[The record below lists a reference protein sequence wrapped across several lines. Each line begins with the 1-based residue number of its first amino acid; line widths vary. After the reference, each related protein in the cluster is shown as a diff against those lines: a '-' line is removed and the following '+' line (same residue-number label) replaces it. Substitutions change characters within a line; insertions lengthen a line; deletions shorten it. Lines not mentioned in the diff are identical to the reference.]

1 MASAKAAKEGFE
13 VSGWVDTLGGLIS
26 RHRRFWIRLGDLETR
41 MIADDLSAIPVE
53 APIYVSGLARSG
65 STILLEALAR
75 HEHTATHRYK
85 DYPPVFTPYFW
96 NWFLERAQKREGPA
110 VERSH
115 KDGIAITPE
124 SPEAFEEVLW
134 MAFFPALH
142 DPGASAVLDRKT
154 RHPEFEAFYR
164 DHIRKL
170 LRVRGAA
177 RYLAKANYNVT
188 RLEYLLE
195 IFPDARFVVPVR
207 DPVWH
212 VASLMKQHALF
223 CVAGTAD
230 PRALAHLQRVGHFE
244 FGLDRRPVNI
254 GDADGIG
261 EILNLWQ
268 GGAEVEGWARYWS
281 QLYGYVA
288 DRLEANP
295 RLRDA
300 TLLVGFEELCREP
313 RKVLR
318 TVLDHCRLP
327 AADAFVDEQAC
338 RIRFPSYYRPAF
350 SAEELAL
357 IERCTAPTAA
367 RFGYGDRPGSLAA
380 ETASLSPEIT
390 AAAPAEDA
398 AAGSGRAASGR
409 R

>member
-1 MASAKAAKEGFE
+1 MALAKATNEGFE
-13 VSGWVDTLGGLIS
+13 VSGWVDRLGGFIA
-26 RHRRFWIRLGDLETR
+26 RHRRFWIRLGDLESR
-41 MIADDLSAIPVE
+41 VLADDLPSVPIE

-75 HEHTATHRYK
+75 HERTATHRYK

-96 NWFLERAQKREGPA
+96 NWFLERAQKQEGPA

-134 MAFFPALH
+134 MAFFPHLH
-142 DPGASAVLDRKT
+142 DPAASGVLDQRT

-223 CVAGTAD
+223 RDAGEAD
-230 PRALAHLQRVGHFE
+230 PRTVAHLQRVGHFE
-244 FGLDRRPVNI
+244 FGLDRRPVNVDDPEGASRI
-254 GDADGIG
+254 SD
-261 EILNLWQ
+261 LWEN
-268 GGAEVEGWARYWS
+268 GAEIEGWARCWS
-281 QLYGYVA
+281 QIYGYVA
-288 DRLEANP
+288 DRLEASP
-295 RLRDA
+295 KLREA
-300 TLLVGFEELCREP
+300 TLLVRFEDLCREP
-313 RKVLR
+313 QAILRSVLE
-318 TVLDHCRLP
+318 HCRLP
-327 AADAFVDEQAC
+327 SSDDFIDQQASG
-338 RIRFPSYYRPAF
+338 IRFPSYYRPGF
-350 SAEELAL
+350 DPDELAL
-357 IERCTAPTAA
+357 IERCTAAIAT
-367 RFGYGDRPGSLAA
+367 RLGYGERP
-380 ETASLSPEIT
+380 
-390 AAAPAEDA
+390 
-398 AAGSGRAASGR
+398 AASVA
-409 R
+409 

>member
-1 MASAKAAKEGFE
+1 MATAKTAKEGFE
-13 VSGWVDTLGGLIS
+13 VSGWVDALGGLIS

-41 MIADDLSAIPVE
+41 MISDDLSAIPIE

-75 HEHTATHRYK
+75 HERTATHRYK

-96 NWFLERAQKREGPA
+96 NWFLERAQKREGA
-110 VERSH
+110 AIERSH

-134 MAFFPALH
+134 MAFFPQLH
-142 DPGASAVLDRKT
+142 DPAASAVLDGKT

-207 DPVWH
+207 DPIWH
-212 VASLMKQHALF
+212 IASLMKQHALF
-223 CVAGTAD
+223 CEAGKAD
-230 PRALAHLQRVGHFE
+230 PRSLAHLQRVGHFE

-254 GDADGIG
+254 GDPGSVG
-261 EILNLWQ
+261 QILDLWRR
-268 GGAEVEGWARYWS
+268 GAEVEGWALYWS

-295 RLRDA
+295 RLREA
-300 TLLVGFEELCREP
+300 TLLVAFEELCREP
-313 RKVLR
+313 NAILR
-318 TVLDHCRLP
+318 AVLDHCRLP
-327 AADAFVDEQAC
+327 ATDGFVDEQAG

-350 SAEELAL
+350 SDDELAL
-357 IERCTAPTAA
+357 IERCTATTAA
-367 RFGYGDRPGSLAA
+367 RFGYADQPALAA
-380 ETASLSPEIT
+380 QAH
-390 AAAPAEDA
+390 
-398 AAGSGRAASGR
+398 G
-409 R
+409 

>member
-1 MASAKAAKEGFE
+1 
-13 VSGWVDTLGGLIS
+13 
-26 RHRRFWIRLGDLETR
+26 
-41 MIADDLSAIPVE
+41 
-53 APIYVSGLARSG
+53 
-65 STILLEALAR
+65 
-75 HEHTATHRYK
+75 
-85 DYPPVFTPYFW
+85 
-96 NWFLERAQKREGPA
+96 
-110 VERSH
+110 
-115 KDGIAITPE
+115 
-124 SPEAFEEVLW
+124 
-134 MAFFPALH
+134 
-142 DPGASAVLDRKT
+142 
-154 RHPEFEAFYR
+154 
-164 DHIRKL
+164 
-170 LRVRGAA
+170 
-177 RYLAKANYNVT
+177 
-188 RLEYLLE
+188 
-195 IFPDARFVVPVR
+195 
-207 DPVWH
+207 
-212 VASLMKQHALF
+212 MKQHALF

-313 RKVLR
+313 RKVLW